1 MSGGGEQA
9 SERSRFPTDLTR
21 TLRELE
27 ARGDSIGGGGS
38 SSKDGG
44 REGNG
49 AMCGGRDEEEEE

>member
-21 TLRELE
+21 TLREL
-27 ARGDSIGGGGS
+27 RGDSIGGGGS